1 MQKFSPRPFQ
11 KPETGS
17 ETKAGDGRTVLGLL
31 VSRKL
36 CGENFCKSFP
46 RAPFKNLK
54 QRERQTPETGELCAK
69 IHRAVKILICAA
81 RRISVPEKIKMCR
94 ARNKKQHVSFFIHT
108 VHRTQNRIFVWVC
121 LSFRTSAK
129 HPAPGSPA
137 SEAKHAQT
145 RTLAPFF
152 GSMLCTKHE
161 IACPVPVFPSF
172 RTLAKHPA
180 PGSPASNAK
189 RAQSPASVHRFQE
202 HSMQPCFA
210 GKTFAKVFPRPF
222 QKSETGSET
231 KAGAGRTVLGLLVS
245 RKLCAETVCKSFPR
259 APFKICTKRRAGQSR
274 LCG

>member
-121 LSFRTSAK
+121 
-129 HPAPGSPA
+129 
-137 SEAKHAQT
+137 
-145 RTLAPFF
+145 
-152 GSMLCTKHE
+152 
-161 IACPVPVFPSF
+161 PSF

-180 PGSPASNAK
+180 PVYRHRRSSTPTTRTPA
-189 RAQSPASVHRFQE
+189 PVFAS
-202 HSMQPCFA
+202 M
-210 GKTFAKVFPRPF
+210 
-222 QKSETGSET
+222 
-231 KAGAGRTVLGLLVS
+231 
-245 RKLCAETVCKSFPR
+245 LCAEHEIACRFPVFPTFRTLARHPAPVPRHRTVCNSNE
-259 APFKICTKRRAGQSR
+259 
-274 LCG
+274 L